1 MISHN
6 EYNVIN
12 NAIEVAIKIL
22 TIWGASELQIKS
34 ILNLNG
40 KSDSMM
46 RSNLILTI
54 RENINM
60 NFSNPENQN
69 KFMSMKNHNQYFKGR
84 TPLEVISSGHIN
96 DLIETESRTR
106 FTGQW

>member
-6 EYNVIN
+6 EYNN
-12 NAIEVAIKIL
+12 EIEVAIKIL
-22 TIWGASELQIKS
+22 TVWGASELQIKS

-46 RSNLILTI
+46 RSNLILTL

-106 FTGQW
+106 FIGQW

>member
-1 MISHN
+1 
-6 EYNVIN
+6 
-12 NAIEVAIKIL
+12 
-22 TIWGASELQIKS
+22 
-34 ILNLNG
+34 
-40 KSDSMM
+40 MM
-46 RSNLILTI
+46 RSNLILTL

-106 FTGQW
+106 FIGQW